1 MSMLVNSALLA
12 ATNTDSFDSA
22 CGQRLD
28 VAGRLAARAFEHRP
42 AAQFA
47 DHAVRLLDPE
57 RRDAEGHV
65 AQYLDKDAA
74 ESEHHDRAEHR
85 IVLHAE
91 DHLDAAPHH
100 RRDQAR
106 RRAWRAARVP

>member
-1 MSMLVNSALLA
+1 MSMLVNSARFA
-12 ATNTDSFDSA
+12 AANTDSFDSA
-22 CGQRLD
+22 CGQR
-28 VAGRLAARAFEHRP
+28 VEIAGRLAARAFEHRP

-65 AQYLDKDAA
+65 AQHLDKDAA
-74 ESEHHDRAEHR
+74 EPEHHDRAEHR

-91 DHLDAAPHH
+91 DHLDAAAHH
-100 RRDQAR
+100 RRDQDAVES
-106 RRAWRAARVP
+106 WRAARAP